1 MGPVERAG
9 EIRVVHAHVLSARP
23 PADAPQH
30 RLGKDVDVCAEKTPC
45 AHFYRDHSNIVVPDR
60 AATGPAA
67 TRAAAD
73 VVARSVEQVGAIA
86 RRWASRRRTQKV

>member
-1 MGPVERAG
+1 MR
-9 EIRVVHAHVLSARP
+9 LSARP

-60 AATGPAA
+60 AAAKPAA
-67 TRAAAD
+67 AKKPAAPTAAAWSPQMST
-73 VVARSVEQVGAIA
+73 AAP
-86 RRWASRRRTQKV
+86 ASRSAADAP